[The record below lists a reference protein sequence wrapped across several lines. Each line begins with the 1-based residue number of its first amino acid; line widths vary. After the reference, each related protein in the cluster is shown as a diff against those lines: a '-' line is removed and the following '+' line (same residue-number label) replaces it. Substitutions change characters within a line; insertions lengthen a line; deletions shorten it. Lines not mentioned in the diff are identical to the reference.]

1 MKDPIMTRTLS
12 RVRIPGSSDPLPC
25 VRCSVTAWHH
35 EHAHIR
41 ASIEA
46 TDHCPRCVEA
56 ELHDLMTALLDTA
69 HDMARLTRRRPVD
82 HLRDALMAEIERA
95 AA

>member
-1 MKDPIMTRTLS
+1 MTRPLS
-12 RVRIPGSSDPLPC
+12 RARIPGSSDPLPC

-46 TDHCPRCVEA
+46 TDMCPRCVEA
-56 ELHDLMTALLDTA
+56 ELHELLTAVLDAA

-82 HLRDALMAEIERA
+82 HLRDAIMAEIERA